1 MPSSEFHATP
11 LTRRLTAPRWRRSP
25 AGKCGRARSA
35 ATQVGEELRV
45 GDAVRL
51 RPVREDRQPVR
62 IARNGFQPAAQF
74 RVVPEARLG
83 GRSRLTEPARVG
95 PVLPHHLPEGAP
107 RRPEPRPRVGAE
119 HPHCPVAPELLDNLV
134 LRRGRVPVDGPLEQH
149 LTLRAGQGPM
159 NRSRRRVPGGNHCG
173 ALAHRWA
180 ARALVA
186 PALRDR
192 ISDAGPNRRRNVP
205 GPRQVAPGPAAV
217 PPRTNARGTCS
228 MRRGHGG
235 WYGIGTES
243 PCARGK
249 KGENGDSVPRHPRRN
264 RFCLAEFWRLRRV
277 WPWSWDYVKRRK
289 QIIS

>member
-1 MPSSEFHATP
+1 MVSSQ
-11 LTRRLTAPRWRRSP
+11 RRSSGWFP
-25 AGKCGRARSA
+25 KRAWENGPGSPNQRGWDQSCHITCPRALRDDLNLGRVSGRNTRTAGGPPSCLTMSSSD
-35 ATQVGEELRV
+35 EE
-45 GDAVRL
+45 GS
-51 RPVREDRQPVR
+51 PWM
-62 IARNGFQPAAQF
+62 
-74 RVVPEARLG
+74 ARLSSTSPCG
-83 GRSRLTEPARVG
+83 LAR
-95 PVLPHHLPEGAP
+95 A
-107 RRPEPRPRVGAE
+107 
-119 HPHCPVAPELLDNLV
+119 
-134 LRRGRVPVDGPLEQH
+134 
-149 LTLRAGQGPM
+149 T